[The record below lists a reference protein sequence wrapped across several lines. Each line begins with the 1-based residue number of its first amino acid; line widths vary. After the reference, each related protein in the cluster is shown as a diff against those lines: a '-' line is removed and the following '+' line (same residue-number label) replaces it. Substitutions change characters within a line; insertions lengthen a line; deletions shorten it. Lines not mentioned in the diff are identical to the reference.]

1 MRTNNNA
8 DAPRQ
13 GERPR
18 VCCHQ
23 HRDTTAQL
31 EGPTLAEIQYRKKKP
46 KIEKKK
52 LYARNQAHSP
62 GNCTNSLNQ
71 SLMAQ
76 SAFFLNR

>member
-1 MRTNNNA
+1 MTNSE
-8 DAPRQ
+8 RGRSHQ
-13 GERPR
+13 GERPHF
-18 VCCHQ
+18 CCHQ
-23 HRDTTAQL
+23 RRDTTAQL
-31 EGPTLAEIQYRKKKP
+31 EGPTLAEIQCRKKKP